1 MSSISIRP
9 FATIDEYHAC
19 VDLQEDTW
27 GKGFSERVSPAIL
40 KVAQILGGVSAGA
53 WDEEGRLVGFV
64 FGLTGQRDGEVVHWS
79 DMLAV
84 RPELRDSGLG
94 RRLKVYQRADVLSRG
109 IEKMF
114 WTFDPLRSRNAH
126 LNITRLGAVVREYVQ
141 DMYGDTDSPLHR
153 GIGTDRMIALWL
165 LSSERVDRRVAALSG
180 SGGSDAE
187 SDSAE
192 MFSGTPLAL
201 DGMLDGPHPRP
212 GAPDTSLGNEEV
224 RVSIPSDIGA
234 LMADDPALAVEWR
247 RATRAVFDHY
257 LSSGYEVR
265 EFQRG
270 APMSAYLLARMTEQ
284 A

>member
-27 GKGFSERVSPAIL
+27 GRGFSERVSPAIL

-94 RRLKVYQRADVLSRG
+94 RRLKAYQRDDVLSRG

-165 LSSERVDRRVAALSG
+165 LTSERVAERVAALG
-180 SGGSDAE
+180 SGQPPTEPNAAGVF
-187 SDSAE
+187 SDS
-192 MFSGTPLAL
+192 PCAL
-201 DGMLDGPHPRP
+201 EGALEGPHPRP
-212 GAPDTSLGNEEV
+212 GTPDTSLGNECV

-234 LMADDPALAVEWR
+234 LMADDPSLAVEWR
-247 RATRAVFDHY
+247 RATRAAFDHY
-257 LSSGYEVR
+257 LSRGYEVR

-270 APMSAYLLARMTEQ
+270 SPLSTYFLLRITEH